1 MEKDKKCKIVI
12 FSDIHYLDKRP
23 KELSVNL
30 KRKLTQYAI
39 PLIEKLIYEINCN
52 IKPDITINLGDL
64 IEDTYNHDRDVINL
78 NYIWNKL
85 KNIKGRFYSVVG
97 NHDLRTMNK
106 REEVEEIMGYKHSTF
121 SVNANGYH
129 IIILGTEIRHEL
141 GLERGGIFKTQYIS
155 KEDLEWLKNDLK
167 NNTLPCLVFTH
178 FGLAEDRM
186 EGNYWF
192 GETPECALL
201 RNREEV
207 KEILKKEK
215 NIIDVFSGHQHW
227 TKTLQEDGIPYYVL
241 GSLTENIDN
250 NGVPDGVY
258 FEVGLEEEKIN
269 VIEHHIL
276 LEEY

>member
-1 MEKDKKCKIVI
+1 MKMII

-23 KELSVNL
+23 KELSINL

-39 PLIEKLIYEINCN
+39 PLLEKLIYEINCN

-64 IEDTYNHDRDVINL
+64 IEDTYNHDRDIINL

-85 KNIKGRFYSVVG
+85 KSIKGTFYSVIG

-121 SVNANGYH
+121 SINTNGYH
-129 IIILGTEIRHEL
+129 IVILGTEIRHEL

-155 KEDLEWLKNDLK
+155 KEDLEWLKSDLE
-167 NNTLPCLVFTH
+167 NNSLPCLVFTH
-178 FGLAEDRM
+178 FGLAEDKM

-207 KEILKKEK
+207 KKILKKSK
-215 NIIDVFSGHQHW
+215 NIVAVFSGHQHW
-227 TKTLQEDGIPYYVL
+227 TKKLQEDGVSYYVL
-241 GSLTENIDN
+241 GSLTENIN
-250 NGVPDGVY
+250 NKGVPDGVY
-258 FEVGLEEEKIN
+258 FEVNLENERIN

>member
-12 FSDIHYLDKRP
+12 FSDIHYLDKRQ

-121 SVNANGYH
+121 FVNANGYH

-155 KEDLEWLKNDLK
+155 KEDLEWLKNDLE

-207 KEILKKEK
+207 KEILKKDK
-215 NIIDVFSGHQHW
+215 NIIAVFSGH
-227 TKTLQEDGIPYYVL
+227 
-241 GSLTENIDN
+241 
-250 NGVPDGVY
+250 
-258 FEVGLEEEKIN
+258 
-269 VIEHHIL
+269 
-276 LEEY
+276 

>member
-1 MEKDKKCKIVI
+1 MKMII

-30 KRKLTQYAI
+30 KRKLTQYTM
-39 PLIEKLIYEINCN
+39 PLLEKLIYEINCN

-64 IEDTYNHDRDVINL
+64 IEDTYNHEKDVINL

-85 KNIKGRFYSVVG
+85 KNIKGTFYSVVG

-106 REEVEEIMGYKHSTF
+106 REEVEEIMKYKHSTF
-121 SVNANGYH
+121 SVNVNGYH
-129 IIILGTEIRHEL
+129 IVILGTEIRHEL
-141 GLERGGIFKTQYIS
+141 GLERGGIFKAQYIS
-155 KEDLEWLKNDLK
+155 KEDLEWLRNDLE

-178 FGLAEDRM
+178 FGLAEDKM

-192 GETPECALL
+192 AEAPECALL
-201 RNREEV
+201 RNRKEV
-207 KEILKKEK
+207 KEIFKKNK
-215 NIIDVFSGHQHW
+215 NIMAVFSGHQHW
-227 TKTLQEDGIPYYVL
+227 TKTLQEDGISYYVL
-241 GSLTENIDN
+241 GSLIENIEND
-250 NGVPDGVY
+250 GIPDGIY
-258 FEVGLEEEKIN
+258 FEVNLEDKNME

>member
-1 MEKDKKCKIVI
+1 
-12 FSDIHYLDKRP
+12 
-23 KELSVNL
+23 
-30 KRKLTQYAI
+30 
-39 PLIEKLIYEINCN
+39 
-52 IKPDITINLGDL
+52 
-64 IEDTYNHDRDVINL
+64 
-78 NYIWNKL
+78 
-85 KNIKGRFYSVVG
+85 
-97 NHDLRTMNK
+97 MNK

-192 GETPECALL
+192 GETPEYALL

-207 KEILKKEK
+207 KEIFKKDK
-215 NIIDVFSGHQHW
+215 NIIAVFSGHQHW